1 MVYVRMCV
9 CFAVNHIKM
18 NEPIGL
24 IFCSEIV
31 NISEKTKAYSHFDIL
46 LLFKMLFFIMK
57 SLPSS
62 PKGFY
67 LINPLYK
74 ENGTSDQKSDDLF
87 QRAH

>member
-1 MVYVRMCV
+1 MDVCV
-9 CFAVNHIKM
+9 FCGQSHK
-18 NEPIGL
+18 NESFGL

-46 LLFKMLFFIMK
+46 LLFKMLFFIVK

-67 LINPLYK
+67 LTNPLYK
-74 ENGTSDQKSDDLF
+74 KNGKSNQKSDDLF
-87 QRAH
+87 QKAH